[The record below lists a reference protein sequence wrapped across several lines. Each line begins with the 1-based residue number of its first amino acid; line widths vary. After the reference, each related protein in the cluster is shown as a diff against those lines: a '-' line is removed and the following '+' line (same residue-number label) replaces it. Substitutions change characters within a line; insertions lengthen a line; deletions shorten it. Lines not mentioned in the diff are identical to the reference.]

1 LKILILNS
9 TEVER
14 LLPMRE
20 CIAIMAEALTALA
33 QGEVYQPLRMIVRP
47 PDAAGLIGLMPVYRS
62 GDAPAYGLKAICV
75 FEDNPTKGKDAH
87 QGSVMLF
94 SGETGE
100 LLALIN
106 ASAVTA
112 IRTAAVSGVA
122 TRLLAREDACE
133 LAIIGSGVQARS
145 HLSALAC
152 VRPIRRARVAS
163 RRIEHARKFAAEMQ
177 THFSFPVAAVEDVE
191 EAVRGA
197 DLIVTA
203 TNAREPILRREWIAP
218 GAHINA
224 VGSSSAEAREVDTD
238 TLVASRLFVDRRE
251 SALKEAGDYLIPMRE
266 GVIGP
271 EHIRAELGEVL
282 TGLKR
287 SRTSQDEITLFKSVG
302 LAIEDLASAEY
313 VYRRALEER
322 KAGAWVEF

>member
-9 TEVER
+9 TEVEQ

-47 PDAAGLIGLMPVYRS
+47 PDAAGLLGLMPVYRS
-62 GDAPAYGLKAICV
+62 GEAPAYGLKAICV

-87 QGSVMLF
+87 QGSVMLL

-122 TRLLAREDACE
+122 TRLLALEDAGE
-133 LAIIGSGVQARS
+133 LAIIGSGVQART

-163 RRIEHARKFAAEMQ
+163 RSIEHARKFAGEMQ
-177 THFSFPVAAVEDVE
+177 THFPFPVVAIEDVE

-203 TNAREPILRREWIAP
+203 TNAREPVLRREWIAP

-224 VGSSSAEAREVDTD
+224 VGSSSPEAREVDTA
-238 TLVASRLFVDRRE
+238 TVVASRLFVDRRE

-266 GVIGP
+266 GMIGP

-282 TGLKR
+282 TSVRHG
-287 SRTSQDEITLFKSVG
+287 RTSRDEITLFKSVG

-313 VYRRALEER
+313 VYRRALEEK
-322 KAGAWVEF
+322 KAGTWVEF